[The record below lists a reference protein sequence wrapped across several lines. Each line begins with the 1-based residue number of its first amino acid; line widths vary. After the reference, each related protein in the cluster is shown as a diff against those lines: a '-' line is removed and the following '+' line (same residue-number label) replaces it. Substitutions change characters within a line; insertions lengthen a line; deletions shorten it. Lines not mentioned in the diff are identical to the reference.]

1 MTGIL
6 DQLGIDPFYI
16 FLILFI
22 MQVVLIVL
30 LVVLYDIYK
39 RLEKSYT
46 VFMKGKNGKDLE
58 TSIFRK
64 FSKLDKI
71 AELVKE
77 NERHVKKLSKQA
89 KSQYQKSGIVRYD
102 ALHEM
107 NGNMSFVLTMLDGEN
122 SGWIFNAMHS
132 REGCYTYIKEVIHES
147 DHSIQNGLI
156 GRFHFG
162 IKCRYYLFIIKRQ
175 VCAVRYF
182 AGFVVVRCDFQIL
195 LAGICVIR
203 IDYLDQTH
211 QHFWIG

>member
-58 TSIFRK
+58 KSIFRK

-89 KSQYQKSGIVRYD
+89 KSQYQKSEIVRYD

-132 REGCYTYIKEVIHES
+132 REGCYTYIKEVIKGETYIELS
-147 DHSIQNGLI
+147 EEEQECLVKTICQEAYDVKKVNKPS
-156 GRFHFG
+156 
-162 IKCRYYLFIIKRQ
+162 KRM
-175 VCAVRYF
+175 R
-182 AGFVVVRCDFQIL
+182 G
-195 LAGICVIR
+195 
-203 IDYLDQTH
+203 
-211 QHFWIG
+211 

>member
-46 VFMKGKNGKDLE
+46 VFMKGKKTVKRNLE

-71 AELVKE
+71 AEPRK
-77 NERHVKKLSKQA
+77 
-89 KSQYQKSGIVRYD
+89 
-102 ALHEM
+102 
-107 NGNMSFVLTMLDGEN
+107 
-122 SGWIFNAMHS
+122 
-132 REGCYTYIKEVIHES
+132 RE
-147 DHSIQNGLI
+147 
-156 GRFHFG
+156 
-162 IKCRYYLFIIKRQ
+162 
-175 VCAVRYF
+175 
-182 AGFVVVRCDFQIL
+182 
-195 LAGICVIR
+195 
-203 IDYLDQTH
+203 
-211 QHFWIG
+211 